1 MFFTQNIGY
10 SMFKVLVFSLI
21 KFFENTLSLHDK
33 IMKEPVRKQAVRK
46 YATAVQAR
54 RILHISEVF
63 T

>member
-1 MFFTQNIGY
+1 
-10 SMFKVLVFSLI
+10 MFKVLVFSLI

>member
-1 MFFTQNIGY
+1 
-10 SMFKVLVFSLI
+10 MFKVLVFSLI

-33 IMKEPVRKQAVRK
+33 IMKEPVRKQATVRK
-46 YATAVQAR
+46 YVTAVQAR